1 MSHHDMDYFFT
12 IFTISRKQGNG
23 PPLGVAAH
31 EPLVLFFA
39 RFLPA
44 ALARQCFFYA
54 LLLARLQVKGVTL
67 DLLDDVFLLHFA
79 LESTQCIFEGLALL
93 KSYFCQLNYTP
104 KPVPFGRG

>member
-1 MSHHDMDYFFT
+1 M
-12 IFTISRKQGNG
+12 
-23 PPLGVAAH
+23 AAH
-31 EPLVLFFA
+31 RTLVLFFT
-39 RFLPA
+39 RFLSA

-67 DLLDDVFLLHFA
+67 NLLDDVFLLHFA
-79 LESTQCIFEGLALL
+79 FEATQCIFEGLALL